1 MSTLLDTDVFLWLHI
16 HPERL
21 KQDLIDRLTDPGN
34 PVFLSSITP
43 WEILIKTQR
52 GKLTLDYDLAALI
65 TQSRFLELPI
75 RLDHAIAAANLPPH
89 HADPFDRMLVAQAK
103 TEKLTLL
110 TTNEQLAA
118 YGDFVQ
124 LVW

>member
-1 MSTLLDTDVFLWLHI
+1 LSTLLDTDVFLWLHI

-34 PVFLSSITP
+34 AVFLSPITP

-65 TQSRFLELPI
+65 AQSRFRELPI
-75 RLDHAIAAANLPPH
+75 RLDHAISAANLPPH

-110 TTNEQLAA
+110 TSNEQLAA

-124 LVW
+124 LV